1 MWRGW
6 PSKQAEA
13 LCLFQQKRETNAVLK
28 FIYKLYRTPTA
39 PTWSTFSASPALAQD
54 SWRNQ
59 LYPGGYIIQHGFD
72 PNNPA
77 SISANKFIDNVDYLS
92 YPSYV
97 YEGMVI
103 QAVTANSVE
112 TNAALFQLIVL
123 KCTKNCLPKEAV
135 SAISVVSCLD
145 RSSWR

>member
-28 FIYKLYRTPTA
+28 FIYRVYASTFFSIL
-39 PTWSTFSASPALAQD
+39 TWFTFSASPAMAQD
-54 SWRNQ
+54 SWWNQ

-77 SISANKFIDNVDYLS
+77 SISANKFIDNVDYL
-92 YPSYV
+92 
-97 YEGMVI
+97 
-103 QAVTANSVE
+103 
-112 TNAALFQLIVL
+112 L
-123 KCTKNCLPKEAV
+123 
-135 SAISVVSCLD
+135 
-145 RSSWR
+145 